1 MSRLILPPGVRES
14 VESVDGG
21 GYGAAA
27 LDQRQRLPTG
37 SACFCGSAMPWP
49 IIKQTME
56 APGMEHEIQ
65 CARCNR
71 TFAVMNGC
79 VWPD

>member
-27 LDQRQRLPTG
+27 LDQRERVPTG
-37 SACFCGSAMPWP
+37 SLCPCGNPLPWAH
-49 IIKQTME
+49 IAETRE
-56 APGMEHEIQ
+56 DAGTEREL
-65 CARCNR
+65 RCNR
-71 TFAVMNGC
+71 CRRQYVVMAGLC
-79 VWPD
+79 WED